1 MGPWPQVRAA
11 VHRLRFLR
19 YVTIWPL
26 IVAYERKC
34 RRSLRW
40 RLAES
45 HLGTVF
51 FSVLAISVIGAAAVV
66 TTALV
71 QNPVRRE
78 PATEAQIVAQM
89 LADLN
94 WTADP
99 VPDWTSPLLSGIATG
114 KVGPNSFNRDV
125 NIFADV
131 GKRFANIRTIS
142 VVGPDQTVLAS
153 SDPTLLGRGAIQ
165 IGPAALGVARSAL
178 DGSTSTSRNSVMQ
191 RPGRSLVTGAYPMRN
206 AAGEVVA
213 AVVVDKRQRTLPGG
227 NDLLLLG
234 MSYVGQI
241 GLVIALLVG
250 IPAIPVG
257 VVIGI
262 RRARGISKPIRELAG
277 CAEAFAE
284 GDLSTRVDV
293 QGEDEIADL
302 GKRFNEMADR
312 LQATMVLEAA
322 SRARAE
328 QLLAANRDLVANV
341 SHELRTPVA
350 LVRGHLEALDAEPA
364 RVEEYTRIALRE
376 TDRLERLV
384 ADLFHL
390 TRVESQDI
398 ALEREPFD
406 AGAAVREAVESLA
419 EPARREAGITMLAEV
434 GAGDLRCV
442 GDRARLVQVLQNL
455 IRNAVRFTPEGGII
469 LASAQDDGDRVT
481 VMVRD
486 TGVGIAPDDLPH
498 VFDRFYRGEQSR
510 NRAAGGAGLG
520 LAIAKQLIEA
530 MSGEISV
537 ESELDEGSVFTIR
550 LPRIQVPTTAGTN
563 GAASNGAKAALV
575 AAR

>member
-1 MGPWPQVRAA
+1 MGPWSGLKAV

-19 YVTIWPL
+19 YATIWPL

-89 LADLN
+89 LADLE
-94 WTADP
+94 WSADP
-99 VPDWTSPLLSGIATG
+99 VPTWTSPLLGGMATG

-142 VVGPDQTVLAS
+142 VVGQDQTVLAS

-191 RPGRSLVTGAYPMRN
+191 RPGRSLVTGAYPIRN
-206 AAGEVVA
+206 AEGEVVA

-227 NDLLLLG
+227 NELLLLG
-234 MSYVGQI
+234 LSYVGQI
-241 GLVIALLVG
+241 GFVIALLVG

-262 RRARGISKPIRELAG
+262 RRARGISKPIRDLAS

-312 LQATMVLEAA
+312 LQATMALEAA

-350 LVRGHLEALDAEPA
+350 LVRGHLEALEAEPVH
-364 RVEEYTRIALRE
+364 VEEYTRIALRE

-390 TRVESQDI
+390 TRVESQGI

-434 GAGDLRCV
+434 GSGDLRCV

-469 LASAQDDGDRVT
+469 LAGAQDGGERVT
-481 VMVRD
+481 VTVRD

-530 MSGEISV
+530 MGGEISV

-550 LPRIQVPTTAGTN
+550 LPRIQVPGAAGAN
-563 GAASNGAKAALV
+563 GASRNGVATV
-575 AAR
+575 VGAAR

>member
-1 MGPWPQVRAA
+1 
-11 VHRLRFLR
+11 
-19 YVTIWPL
+19 
-26 IVAYERKC
+26 
-34 RRSLRW
+34 
-40 RLAES
+40 
-45 HLGTVF
+45 
-51 FSVLAISVIGAAAVV
+51 
-66 TTALV
+66 
-71 QNPVRRE
+71 
-78 PATEAQIVAQM
+78 
-89 LADLN
+89 
-94 WTADP
+94 
-99 VPDWTSPLLSGIATG
+99 
-114 KVGPNSFNRDV
+114 
-125 NIFADV
+125 
-131 GKRFANIRTIS
+131 
-142 VVGPDQTVLAS
+142 
-153 SDPTLLGRGAIQ
+153 
-165 IGPAALGVARSAL
+165 
-178 DGSTSTSRNSVMQ
+178 
-191 RPGRSLVTGAYPMRN
+191 
-206 AAGEVVA
+206 VA

-312 LQATMVLEAA
+312 LQATIVLEAA

-390 TRVESQDI
+390 TRVESQGI

-550 LPRIQVPTTAGTN
+550 LPRIQVPFTAGTN